1 MQPYRAHRSRRRRH
15 QRRCSPPPDGLELKK
30 PSQANSCTQP
40 AVPIGPPGG
49 APRAPPQLSSAS
61 SPSTFAHARND
72 RAAIRA
78 LPSSDTSSR
87 RRTRRSRL
95 CGNRGPTNVRAN
107 SAASS
112 SVRTV
117 TSRARRRGGSNTK
130 FVMHRKLAS
139 HNRSSGGAV
148 WRESF
153 APWLNGSYGVL
164 NPGGTSHSFS
174 CPHLSIMASGHVNR
188 TKRPNTWLHRPACNV
203 KISLANSEPS
213 THALRDR
220 HRRPP
225 ASIY

>member
-1 MQPYRAHRSRRRRH
+1 VARSRPFQLALLAARR
-15 QRRCSPPPDGLELKK
+15 
-30 PSQANSCTQP
+30 
-40 AVPIGPPGG
+40 
-49 APRAPPQLSSAS
+49 APRPQLSSAS
-61 SPSTFAHARND
+61 SPSVIAHARND

-112 SVRTV
+112 SVRIV
-117 TSRARRRGGSNTK
+117 TSRARRRSGSNTK

-153 APWLNGSYGVL
+153 APWLNESYGVL

-174 CPHLSIMASGHVNR
+174 CPPHYGQRSCEPHEKAEYMAAPTSLQREEKPWTCCDVGLESGMR
-188 TKRPNTWLHRPACNV
+188 TKADVHRP
-203 KISLANSEPS
+203 L
-213 THALRDR
+213 
-220 HRRPP
+220 
-225 ASIY
+225 